1 MTTTDK
7 TRQKLVDSMRKSRA
21 ASVNNPPV
29 EKKGT
34 VKKKKRVTKKRSR
47 PDSVKSKAPQSRLL
61 AGNGSDR
68 RLKTTDPYQGGCR
81 VWPD

>member
-21 ASVNNPPV
+21 ASVNNPPA
-29 EKKGT
+29 ESKGT
-34 VKKKKRVTKKRSR
+34 AKKNKRVAKKRSR
-47 PDSVKSKAPQSRLL
+47 PGAVKSKAPQSRLP
-61 AGNGSDR
+61 AGNGNDR
-68 RLKTTDPYQGGCR
+68 RLKPADPYQGGCR